1 MKWCRGTVGPA
12 ILMKTHFND
21 FVGEVQHRIEAGT
34 QDEAVRTTRAVL
46 ETLSE
51 RIQEGDAADIAGP
64 LPMEIDWYLL
74 HPDEHA
80 QRFGFDEF
88 VDRVDERLNYENLD
102 IEGGYSHH
110 SDLDRSDVVYRT
122 QAVVE
127 LLDQT
132 LPADGVDTLREQ
144 LPEEFEPLF
153 EFVDIEAKP
162 WEQTE

>member
-1 MKWCRGTVGPA
+1 MVGPVV
-12 ILMKTHFND
+12 LMKTHFND

-51 RIQEGDAADIAGP
+51 RIQEGDAADIAGT

-74 HPDEHA
+74 HPEEHA

-88 VDRVDERLNYENLD
+88 VDRVDERMHYEHLD
-102 IEGGYSHH
+102 LESGYSPHA
-110 SDLDRSDVVYRT
+110 DLDRSEVVYRA

-127 LLDQT
+127 LLDET
-132 LPADGVDTLREQ
+132 LPAEGVDALRDH
-144 LPEEFEPLF
+144 LPEEYEPLF
-153 EFVDIEAKP
+153 EFVDIEAQP